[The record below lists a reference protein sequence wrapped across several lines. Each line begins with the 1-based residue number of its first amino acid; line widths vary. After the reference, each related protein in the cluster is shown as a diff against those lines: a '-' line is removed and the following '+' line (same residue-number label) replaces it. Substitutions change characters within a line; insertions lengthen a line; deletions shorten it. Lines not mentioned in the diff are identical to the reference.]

1 MSESNQAV
9 LRHYRKRNIQAII
22 TLLRMAV
29 RSGFFFLIAGG
40 LMVEVAGCAS
50 KSPKNERASAP
61 NSGSVPDVAPEV
73 AAEFKKSSAAWNAGD
88 LDGFTAIYAD
98 SATFAQRE
106 VFIVGRPA
114 IRTLYAPLFAPGAS
128 RPNLTLERLDIEQIA
143 PGVVLV
149 RGIYRNS
156 REGAVVGRGTTT
168 LVMRLI
174 QGQWRIVHDHSS

>member
-1 MSESNQAV
+1 ME
-9 LRHYRKRNIQAII
+9 LRRTTYKGGPVGLLVVKSATLII
-22 TLLRMAV
+22 T
-29 RSGFFFLIAGG
+29 
-40 LMVEVAGCAS
+40 GCAS
-50 KSPKNERASAP
+50 KSKKPDFSPASTTP
-61 NSGSVPDVAPEV
+61 SNSSDVATEV
-73 AAEFKKSSAAWNAGD
+73 AAEFKKASAGWNAGD
-88 LDGFTAIYAD
+88 LEAFTAIYAD

-114 IRTLYAPLFAPGAS
+114 IRALYAPLFAPGAS